1 MRRSRVIWLGLL
13 VAAIGF
19 GLLAGESF
27 AKRCGRRAKVT
38 VAAPAQCQA
47 AEPAKTAEK
56 GKAAEPAK
64 APQKTKA
71 TEKPAVAQPL
81 KVETKAAPKTP
92 AKPQVS
98 KLPKVE
104 KAAETPDQAYK
115 APATVVPVPRKDAW
129 WTQRHDRMNA
139 RVKEGKVDLIF
150 IGDSITQ
157 GWEGAGKD
165 VWNEFYGKRNAVN
178 LGIGGDQTQ
187 HVLWRL
193 ANGNIKG
200 ISPKLA
206 VIMIGT
212 NNSHGFKPEEIAAGV
227 KAIVE
232 KLRKDLPQTKVLV
245 LAIFPR
251 GPNAQDHLRQVVGKT
266 NDLLAKIGDGK
277 AVRYLDIG
285 PKFLEKDGT
294 LSKEIMPDLLH
305 LSPKGYR
312 IWAEAVEPVV
322 AEAAG
327 AK

>member
-1 MRRSRVIWLGLL
+1 MRRVCGVWIGLL
-13 VAAIGF
+13 AAAIG
-19 GLLAGESF
+19 LSALANESV
-27 AKRCGRRAKVT
+27 AKRCGRKARGAVT
-38 VAAPAQCQA
+38 VPAQCQVA
-47 AEPAKTAEK
+47 QPAKVAEK

-64 APQKTKA
+64 VPGKAKAPEKA
-71 TEKPAVAQPL
+71 KAAEKPYLSEP
-81 KVETKAAPKTP
+81 
-92 AKPQVS
+92 
-98 KLPKVE
+98 PKVE
-104 KAAETPDQAYK
+104 KKAEAPEKAKGIPAAA
-115 APATVVPVPRKDAW
+115 VPVPRKDLGW
-129 WTQRHDRMNA
+129 VKRQEQFNA
-139 RVKEGKVDLIF
+139 RVKQGHVDLIF

-165 VWNEFYGKRNAVN
+165 VWKEFYGKRNAVN

-212 NNSHGFKPEEIAAGV
+212 NNTHGSKPEDIAAGV

-251 GPNAQDHLRQVVGKT
+251 GPNNQDRLRQLVGKT
-266 NDLLAKIGDGK
+266 NELLAKVGDGK
-277 AVRYLDIG
+277 TVRYLDLG

-312 IWAEAVEPVV
+312 IWAEGIEPAV
-322 AEAAG
+322 AEAVG

>member
-1 MRRSRVIWLGLL
+1 LL
-13 VAAIGF
+13 VAAIGL
-19 GLLAGESF
+19 GWLANESY
-27 AKRCGRRAKVT
+27 AKRCGRRAKVA
-38 VAAPAQCQA
+38 VAAPAECCQVA
-47 AEPAKTAEK
+47 QPAKVAEK

-64 APQKTKA
+64 VV
-71 TEKPAVAQPL
+71 EKPKPMAKAPE
-81 KVETKAAPKTP
+81 KAKAAE
-92 AKPQVS
+92 KPYLS
-98 KLPKVE
+98 EPPKVE
-104 KAAETPDQAYK
+104 QKKAEKKAAVPAQAK
-115 APATVVPVPRKDAW
+115 SVPSATVPVPRKDAW
-129 WTQRHDRMNA
+129 WTKRQEQMNE
-139 RVKEGKVDLIF
+139 RVKQGHVDMIF

-165 VWNEFYGKRNAVN
+165 LWREFYGKRNAVN

-212 NNSHGFKPEEIAAGV
+212 NNTHNFKPDDIAAGV

-232 KLRKDLPQTKVLV
+232 KLRKDLPQTKVLL

-251 GPNAQDHLRQVVGKT
+251 GPNNEDHLRQVVAVT
-266 NDLLAKIGDGK
+266 NERLAKMGDGK
-277 AVRYLDIG
+277 MVRYLDLG
-285 PKFLEKDGT
+285 PKFLERDGA

-312 IWAEAVEPVV
+312 IWAEGIEPVV
-322 AEAAG
+322 AETVG
-327 AK
+327 PK